1 MNKLHKQTL
10 ALASLLQSATLVD
23 QLART
28 GVCDSKSDK
37 ASLRSL
43 ITNSTNVEE
52 VFNSPKDLSVGLN
65 SLKTV
70 FSKGTKNNQHIA
82 LYSLTLISLEKK
94 LMKNKAF
101 LSKISTEIETIKKQD
116 FFDIGHSNS
125 LARLAELYKSTLGK
139 LNPTIMVNGEQIYLS
154 NKRTSNHIRAL
165 LLAGIRAVS
174 LWKSQG
180 GKTWHLLFNKKQALK
195 LINTIDF

>member
-52 VFNSPKDLSVGLN
+52 VFNSPKDLSVGL
-65 SLKTV
+65 LV
-70 FSKGTKNNQHIA
+70 
-82 LYSLTLISLEKK
+82 
-94 LMKNKAF
+94 
-101 LSKISTEIETIKKQD
+101 
-116 FFDIGHSNS
+116 
-125 LARLAELYKSTLGK
+125 
-139 LNPTIMVNGEQIYLS
+139 
-154 NKRTSNHIRAL
+154 
-165 LLAGIRAVS
+165 
-174 LWKSQG
+174 
-180 GKTWHLLFNKKQALK
+180 
-195 LINTIDF
+195 